1 MRGLAARSGPNR
13 SARTARAR
21 HSQGRLGGG
30 QAPAGAARALAC
42 GLPRALSS
50 LLFSPTPFFRP
61 SSLALLIWWQV
72 VTRALSSLLF
82 SPSLTLLPLPSLALK
97 FFRSYTSTA
106 PRVGA
111 GRRTRFVIDDAAP
124 PGEQKKENMPKPH
137 EDTGEAQPPIKG
149 GRLVIDDA
157 ALPGVGSEGLLQ
169 FSKVSLNI
177 PTLFDVASI
186 ARNIK
191 KKHTVD
197 TVNSAAGG
205 EGGSDCTR
213 H

>member
-1 MRGLAARSGPNR
+1 M
-13 SARTARAR
+13 
-21 HSQGRLGGG
+21 
-30 QAPAGAARALAC
+30 
-42 GLPRALSS
+42 
-50 LLFSPTPFFRP
+50 
-61 SSLALLIWWQV
+61 
-72 VTRALSSLLF
+72 TRALSSLLF

-137 EDTGEAQPPIKG
+137 EDTGEPQPPIKG

-191 KKHTVD
+191 KNTQSTQSTVLRAGKGAV
-197 TVNSAAGG
+197 TVRGIDHYLPSLHARARCRFGKPVL
-205 EGGSDCTR
+205 ELAFTQ
-213 H
+213 

>member
-1 MRGLAARSGPNR
+1 M
-13 SARTARAR
+13 
-21 HSQGRLGGG
+21 
-30 QAPAGAARALAC
+30 
-42 GLPRALSS
+42 
-50 LLFSPTPFFRP
+50 
-61 SSLALLIWWQV
+61 
-72 VTRALSSLLF
+72 TRALSSLLF

-97 FFRSYTSTA
+97 FFRPYTSTA

-137 EDTGEAQPPIKG
+137 EDTGEAQPPIKGGRLVIDDAAPPGEQKKENMPKPHEDTGEPQPPIKG